1 MGKIIVLSMIS
12 LDGVIQAPGGDKEDS
27 SGGFNYGGW
36 TAPYGDKIF
45 SKSLQEELRPAG
57 LSSWEKNI

>member
-1 MGKIIVLSMIS
+1 MIS
-12 LDGVIQAPGGDKEDS
+12 LDGVIQALEGIKEDS

-45 SKSLQEELRPAG
+45 SKSLQEE
-57 LSSWEKNI
+57 